1 MIIRGT
7 TPTIKF
13 TYSEITVSNIT
24 KAILTL
30 KQRNAVVVEK
40 NLLDAIVGEDDL
52 SWKLSQEETLKLA
65 SKVDVTILCDWLLAD
80 GTRGRSKS
88 LTTAVGDPGKNEVI
102 T

>member
-13 TYSEITVSNIT
+13 TYEDITVSDIT

-30 KQRNAVVVEK
+30 KQRNTVVIEK
-40 NLLDAIVGEDDL
+40 DLTQATIGEDDL
-52 SWKLSQEETLKLA
+52 AWRLSQEESLSLA
-65 SKVDVTILCDWLLAD
+65 SKVDVTILCDWLLLD